1 MKILIY
7 IIGALYFLLP
17 SGKPMASVGASQTDT
32 IPVQDTIPT
41 LKTGLDSLELYK
53 DSIPDSI
60 DLLGDSLVPQ
70 GKLIKGVASYYSSK
84 FEGRKTAMGTIFRNA
99 GMTGASN
106 HFKLNTLVMVTNLR
120 NNKSVIVLITD
131 RMHARM
137 KKKGRVI
144 DLTRNAAKQL
154 DFIQRGL
161 VKVSVQ
167 PIVPLAK
174 N

>member
-84 FEGRKTAMGTIFRNA
+84 FEGRKTAM
-99 GMTGASN
+99 
-106 HFKLNTLVMVTNLR
+106 
-120 NNKSVIVLITD
+120 
-131 RMHARM
+131 
-137 KKKGRVI
+137 
-144 DLTRNAAKQL
+144 
-154 DFIQRGL
+154 
-161 VKVSVQ
+161 
-167 PIVPLAK
+167 
-174 N
+174 